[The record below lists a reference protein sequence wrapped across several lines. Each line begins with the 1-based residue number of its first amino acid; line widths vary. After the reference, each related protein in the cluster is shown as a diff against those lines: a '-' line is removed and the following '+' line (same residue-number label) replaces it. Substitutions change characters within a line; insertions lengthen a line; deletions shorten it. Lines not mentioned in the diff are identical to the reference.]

1 MPPLERRPPGARLP
15 LGLAV
20 AALCML
26 CVGGAAGER
35 RQQPVEGE
43 DATTQQKLQRTTVLL
58 SEAQRQ
64 RIDRAFSRASWQSLH
79 QTPAAATRRRS
90 SSSATTAKVKKVVA
104 KLQNLLGQAAQVHAY
119 GNVYR
124 PYGDQW
130 RGQKSVLYPE
140 VDRNGKQLTGES
152 GNKED
157 ALSGQAMVCLRSAS
171 LDLCIRFLAHS
182 HRCMQVHAP
191 ARTRARAHARTH
203 AHTLLPSLSRSPSP
217 LVCIHAN
224 DKVCALLLT
233 KCWWQTEASA
243 EAMAPS
249 GAGGSMR
256 AGKEHDMH
264 ADTHQICTDARR

>member
-1 MPPLERRPPGARLP
+1 MPPLQRRPPGARLP

-26 CVGGAAGER
+26 FVGGAAGER

-43 DATTQQKLQRTTVLL
+43 EATTQQKPQRTTVLL

-64 RIDRAFSRASWQSLH
+64 RIDRAFSRASWQSLD

-90 SSSATTAKVKKVVA
+90 SSTAKVKKVVA

-130 RGQKSVLYPE
+130 RGRKSVLHPE
-140 VDRNGKQLTGES
+140 VDRNGEKLTDES
-152 GNKED
+152 GNVED
-157 ALSGQAMVCLRSAS
+157 ALSL
-171 LDLCIRFLAHS
+171 
-182 HRCMQVHAP
+182 
-191 ARTRARAHARTH
+191 
-203 AHTLLPSLSRSPSP
+203 
-217 LVCIHAN
+217 
-224 DKVCALLLT
+224 
-233 KCWWQTEASA
+233 QTEASA
-243 EAMAPS
+243 KAMAPS

-256 AGKEHDMH
+256 AAPAAAYTRLPPCNAGGGAVVYSSNCAPYPYGGLPMF
-264 ADTHQICTDARR
+264 

>member
-43 DATTQQKLQRTTVLL
+43 EATTQQKPQRTTVLL

-64 RIDRAFSRASWQSLH
+64 RIDRAFSRASWQSLD

-90 SSSATTAKVKKVVA
+90 SSTAKVKKVVA
-104 KLQNLLGQAAQVHAY
+104 KLQNLLGQAARVHAY

-130 RGQKSVLYPE
+130 RGRKSVLHPE
-140 VDRNGKQLTGES
+140 VDRNGEKLTDES
-152 GNKED
+152 GNVED
-157 ALSGQAMVCLRSAS
+157 ALSGQVMVCLRSAS
-171 LDLCIRFLAHS
+171 FDLCISFLAHS
-182 HRCMQVHAP
+182 HVNICRYMCAHVRAHALTH
-191 ARTRARAHARTH
+191 ARTHARTH
-203 AHTLLPSLSRSPSP
+203 AHTHTPSFLE
-217 LVCIHAN
+217 LVPFN
-224 DKVCALLLT
+224 T
-233 KCWWQTEASA
+233 
-243 EAMAPS
+243 
-249 GAGGSMR
+249 SM
-256 AGKEHDMH
+256 H
-264 ADTHQICTDARR
+264 TCQ